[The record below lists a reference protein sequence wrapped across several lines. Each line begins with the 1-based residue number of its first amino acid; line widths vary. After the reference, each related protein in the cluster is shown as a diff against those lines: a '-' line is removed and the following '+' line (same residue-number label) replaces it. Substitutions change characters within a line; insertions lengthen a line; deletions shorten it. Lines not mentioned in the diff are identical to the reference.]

1 MGGFG
6 SGGWNRSGR
15 LTTDDTPRLD
25 VNYLNR
31 VGALHVG
38 CSSAVAWTQGGDQIA
53 RLNIIATNQRLEL
66 RYPAQTSSG
75 QWHEH
80 RQRVTL
86 SWEGCRFGGRRP
98 YFNCPRCGRR
108 ALHLY
113 GAAQYLC
120 RTCHGLS
127 YPSQRE
133 RTLDRAQRKADR
145 IRLKLGGKRGWTS
158 IPARPKGMHTQT
170 YERLTHQIQNADRLT
185 SRAAEGI
192 LERIPHR

>member
-15 LTTDDTPRLD
+15 LTTEDLLRLD
-25 VNYLNR
+25 INYLNKS
-31 VGALHVG
+31 GALRPDRG
-38 CSSAVAWTQGGDQIA
+38 SSISWTRGGDPIA
-53 RLNIIATNQRLEL
+53 HLNISATNERLEL
-66 RYPAQTSSG
+66 QYPAQTSNG
-75 QWHEH
+75 QWHEQ

-98 YFNCPRCGRR
+98 YFHCPKCGRR

-113 GAAQYLC
+113 GVAQYLC

-133 RTLDRAQRKADR
+133 RETERAQRKADR

-158 IPARPKGMHTQT
+158 IPLRPKGMHTQT

-185 SRAAEGI
+185 SRAAVSI
-192 LERIPHR
+192 LERISHR